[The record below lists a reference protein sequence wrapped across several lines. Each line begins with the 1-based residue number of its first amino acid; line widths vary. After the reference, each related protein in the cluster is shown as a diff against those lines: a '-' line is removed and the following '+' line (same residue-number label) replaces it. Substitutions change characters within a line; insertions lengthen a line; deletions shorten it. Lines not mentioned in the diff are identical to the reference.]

1 MTKKTGVHYAGFW
14 RRLAATMI
22 DSVLL
27 VLVMLPI
34 LFAIYGAEY
43 FEGDAISRPPAKLG

>member
-1 MTKKTGVHYAGFW
+1 
-14 RRLAATMI
+14 MI

-43 FEGDAISRPPAKLG
+43 FEGGAKIKSG